1 MWDHFHAREEF
12 ERIQSGTSKGATPPP
27 SLHLRC
33 EADFPTTAKRTL
45 CHFIFGPIQRA
56 NAVIEEKLMFSFEPP
71 QFLPIRTELPVLFVS
86 VEWPEDDLVERA
98 EPVARFR
105 PPELSSLSPVLPI
118 R

>member
-1 MWDHFHAREEF
+1 M
-12 ERIQSGTSKGATPPP
+12 
-27 SLHLRC
+27 
-33 EADFPTTAKRTL
+33 
-45 CHFIFGPIQRA
+45 
-56 NAVIEEKLMFSFEPP
+56 IEEKLIFSFEPP

-86 VEWPEDDLVERA
+86 VASAEDDLVERA